1 MDLEVPLF
9 DDSRFVRAL
18 GPDRSERLI
27 DRCDIFFSEHRDHD
41 DLARLFAAF
50 RASEHHTVATLREWM
65 RDTVEPEVRSAYGDI
80 ASEES
85 RHAQMWTERMRSL
98 VGDSEVSRR
107 YADPCGMP
115 ALSEYFRLWD
125 SYATS
130 CSLPT
135 RLAYLSLVDAWSGM
149 AYSSYLLWADPS
161 TRATLEEILADEV
174 AHVGLA
180 ESMIDRLVDDSHD
193 RETLAIDEACITGL
207 LLEVT
212 DGFLSSGI

>member
-1 MDLEVPLF
+1 MDFETPLF
-9 DDSRFVRAL
+9 EGSRFLRAL
-18 GPDRSERLI
+18 GPDRAGQLI

-65 RDTVEPEVRSAYGDI
+65 RDTTEPEVLSAYCDV
-80 ASEES
+80 AAEES
-85 RHAQMWTERMRSL
+85 RHAVLWTDRMRAL
-98 VGDSEVSRR
+98 VGDSEVARR

-115 ALSEYFRLWD
+115 ALSEHFRLWD

-135 RLAYLSLVDAWSGM
+135 RLAYLSIVDAWSGI
-149 AYSSYLLWADPS
+149 AYNSYLLWADSS
-161 TRATLEEILADEV
+161 TRETLEEILADEV

-180 ESMIDRLVDDSHD
+180 ESMIDRLVPDDDD
-193 RETLAIDEACITGL
+193 RETMAIDEACIAGL
-207 LLEVT
+207 LYEVT
-212 DGFLSSGI
+212 NGFLSSGI